1 MRRIGL
7 VAAMALVAFAAG
19 GCITPPGYSPP
30 VIASVEVSP
39 SPARPGDT
47 VVFTLDVRDDEGVI
61 GGGSQLIFTP
71 RGIDLDGI
79 DVCSMDV
86 APSAEDPTDSTVTVS
101 CPVPAYAS
109 NGTWG
114 VQLRLNDAPALAN
127 LPGLTTRL
135 TYDVVGGTDDVSPPQ
150 LVGTRTSPSVVT
162 PSTTFT
168 LTATV
173 SDQAPVAPGHYAGA
187 AIFTIA
193 KSLTLGSIFICRD
206 AVVTPVSTTE
216 SDISWRCEPDFRDAV
231 RSIVGVHSGRMPV
244 HDALGQDA
252 DLPIS
257 VDVQPAP

>member
-1 MRRIGL
+1 M
-7 VAAMALVAFAAG
+7 
-19 GCITPPGYSPP
+19 
-30 VIASVEVSP
+30 
-39 SPARPGDT
+39 
-47 VVFTLDVRDDEGVI
+47 FTLDVRDDEAVLGGVT
-61 GGGSQLIFTP
+61 QRIFTP

-79 DVCSMDV
+79 GVCSVDAV
-86 APSAEDPTDSTVTVS
+86 PSPEDPTDSTVTVS

-114 VQLRLNDAPALAN
+114 VQLHLNDASALAN

-173 SDQAPVAPGHYAGA
+173 SDQAPVAPGLYAGA

-193 KSLTLGSIFICRD
+193 KQLTLGSIFVCRD

-231 RSIVGVHSGRMPV
+231 RSIVGLHSGRMPV